1 MIKWIFNEEFN
12 IESNSRV
19 LCSNITDMIRN
30 LRLGTYYDEENNVT
44 YTVEIVKE
52 NNQIVVKKYDG

>member
-1 MIKWIFNEEFN
+1 
-12 IESNSRV
+12 
-19 LCSNITDMIRN
+19 MIRN